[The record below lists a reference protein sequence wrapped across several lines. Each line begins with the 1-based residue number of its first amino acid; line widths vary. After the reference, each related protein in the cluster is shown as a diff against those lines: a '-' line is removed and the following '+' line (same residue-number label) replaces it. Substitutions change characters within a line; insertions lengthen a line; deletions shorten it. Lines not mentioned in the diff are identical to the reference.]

1 MSTDDPATLTAVDPT
16 VYVVVQDERRGA
28 CLPVGVYSTE
38 AKARAAASTVDR
50 FYGEPRIHAARLDAA
65 PAPRGGAM

>member
-1 MSTDDPATLTAVDPT
+1 MSTDDPTPATAVDT
-16 VYVVVQDERRGA
+16 VYVVVQDEHRQS

-38 AKARAAASTVDR
+38 AKARAAASAVDR